1 MARTSRS
8 FRVGQVQVYLRG
20 RIWYLCYYEN
30 GKRHRPRVGPDR
42 EAACQLAAQT
52 NSQLAI
58 GAPAV
63 LSFEPIAIPELRDR
77 WLRHHEQ
84 VLRSAVPTINR
95 YRTAT
100 DHLLDFVREVHP
112 VRLAS
117 QFRAQHAE
125 EFVRYLR
132 TIRVSP
138 NGHPHTPKRSLLD
151 KGIKYILEACRA
163 MFGYALKRR
172 HLSPYA
178 ENPLSALQIDRIP
191 VEDARPIALFTPEQ
205 ERSFLEACDRW
216 QFPLFLT
223 LLLTGLRPGELAHL
237 LLPDDVDLRAGL
249 LFVRNKPRLG
259 WQVKTRSEREVP
271 LATVL
276 VEVLRPLIGDR
287 TTGPVFLLRRFAG
300 GSQPSL
306 ANAPVPL
313 LERELSRRIA
323 EGERESGRDLSRSER
338 LAVAR
343 GLWRDLGA
351 IGPDRIRLEFVRT
364 TGRIGLPGTTAPKQ
378 LRHQFA
384 TCLQEARVDP
394 LIRNELMGHSPS
406 TKGSGLGMTA
416 VYTHTRPEVR
426 REQLELAL
434 GRGPAIEVAQ
444 RWLLRGAG
452 ARQGSSTF
460 SGD

>member
-1 MARTSRS
+1 MAHASRS
-8 FRVGQVQVYLRG
+8 FRVGLVHVYLRG
-20 RIWYLCYYEN
+20 RSWYLCYHES

-42 EAACQLAAQT
+42 QAARQLAAQT
-52 NSQLAI
+52 NAQLAI

-84 VLRSAVPTINR
+84 VLRSSVATINR

-100 DHLLDFVREVHP
+100 DHLLNFVREVRP

-117 QFRAQHAE
+117 QFRTQHAE
-125 EFVRYLR
+125 EFVHYLR
-132 TIRVSP
+132 TIQVGP
-138 NGHPHTPKRSLLD
+138 NGHPHTPKRPLLD
-151 KGIKYILEACRA
+151 RGIKYVLEACRA

-172 HLSPYA
+172 HLSPYSQ
-178 ENPLSALQIDRIP
+178 NPLSALQIDRIP
-191 VEDARPIALFTPEQ
+191 VEDARPIVLFTPEQ
-205 ERSFLEACDRW
+205 ERSFLEACDPW

-237 LLPDDVDLRAGL
+237 LLPEDVDLQAGL
-249 LFVRNKPRLG
+249 LLVRNKPRLC

-271 LATVL
+271 LAEVL
-276 VEVLRPLIGDR
+276 VEVLRRLIGDR
-287 TTGPVFLLRRFAG
+287 KTGPVFLRRRFAG
-300 GSQPSL
+300 GSEPPL
-306 ANAPVPL
+306 ANRSVSL
-313 LERELSRRIA
+313 LERVLSSRIA
-323 EGERESGRDLSRSER
+323 EGERESGRDLARSER

-351 IGPDRIRLEFVRT
+351 IEPDRIRLEFVRT
-364 TGRIGLPGTTAPKQ
+364 TGRIGLPAATAPKL

-406 TKGSGLGMTA
+406 PKGSGLGMTA
-416 VYTHTRPEVR
+416 MYTHTRPEVR

-444 RWLLRGAG
+444 RWLLRA
-452 ARQGSSTF
+452 AASNWSA
-460 SGD
+460 